1 MALVPGRFR
10 LVRSYQRLYGAA
22 SILAVMFCL
31 SVQAFAIVSSDVFST
46 VGVQQPSPSLSPTE
60 VVKIQVAALK
70 VNDASNSGIELT
82 FRFASPENR
91 STTGPLERFI
101 RMVRSS
107 PYDRLINHRS
117 VAYGPIRISGDDAS
131 QEVTVEDMLGEKTTY
146 LWVLGRQDN
155 GKYADCWMTDAVL
168 PLTRPKPRRMAWT
181 LSLPKV

>member
-1 MALVPGRFR
+1 LAH
-10 LVRSYQRLYGAA
+10 SYQKRYGAG
-22 SILAVMFCL
+22 SILALVLCV
-31 SVQAFAIVSSDVFST
+31 SAQSFAIVSSDRFAENM
-46 VGVQQPSPSLSPTE
+46 VQQPSPSLSPDE

-70 VNDASNSGIELT
+70 ANDDSNSGIELT

-117 VAYGPIRISGDDAS
+117 VTYGPMRISGYEAS
-131 QEVTVEDMLGEKTTY
+131 QEVTVEDLLGEKTTY
-146 LWVLGRQDN
+146 LWVLGRQEN

-168 PLTRPKPRRMAWT
+168 RLTRSKPRRMAQAG
-181 LSLPKV
+181 SRPEV